1 MTKFFF
7 PIFLLIHL
15 LLNEL
20 AHAENDNAQNLLYI
34 ERNIFDFLLINY
46 ANITLDVIDGNG
58 EYLDA
63 LYEYSQCHEPKY
75 IFKSLKDTLSKPHSI
90 PDFSRYI
97 ATLLNCK

>member
-1 MTKFFF
+1 MPKIF
-7 PIFLLIHL
+7 PLILLLIHL
-15 LLNEL
+15 TLYEL
-20 AHAENDNAQNLLYI
+20 AYAENDKPQNLLFV
-34 ERNIFDFLLINY
+34 EHNIFDFLLINY
-46 ANITLDVIDGNG
+46 ANITMNVINGNG

-75 IFKSLKDTLSKPHSI
+75 IFKSLKDTLSKPHTI